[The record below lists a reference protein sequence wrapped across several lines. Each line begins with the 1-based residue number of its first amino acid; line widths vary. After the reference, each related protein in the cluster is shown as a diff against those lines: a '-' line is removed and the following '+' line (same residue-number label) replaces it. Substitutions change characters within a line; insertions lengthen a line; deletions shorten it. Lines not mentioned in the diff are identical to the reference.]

1 MAQEPRTVR
10 RIQDVDVR
18 GKAVVVRADYN
29 VPMEGETIQD
39 DGRIRASLPT
49 LSNLL
54 DRGAL
59 VVVMTHLGRPDGA
72 VVESLRLDPIAR
84 RLQELLGRPV
94 RKLDDCVGPAI
105 TKAIRGGK
113 PGDVFVVENL
123 RFHAEEEENDPAFS
137 AALAELG
144 DLYVDDA
151 FGTLHR
157 AHASTVGIA
166 ERRPAYAGLL
176 VQKEIDVLSRVLY
189 SPVRP
194 YVAIV
199 GGKKASDKLGA
210 LRDLVSRVDCIL
222 VGGGVA
228 FTFLAASG
236 AIVGDSV
243 VDSSLFED
251 IRGIVRKA
259 GERGTEIVLPKDVV
273 AAGSLSSDAET
284 RVVPAD
290 SIPAGWK
297 GFDIGPETVRLFAER
312 IARAKTVVWAGPMGA
327 FEFAPFAAGTRG
339 VAEAVAASSS
349 FSVIGGGETGEAVAQ
364 FGFGNRVSF
373 VSTGGGACLA
383 YLRGKSLP
391 ALDVLTA

>member
-1 MAQEPRTVR
+1 MGQEPRTVR
-10 RIQDVDVR
+10 RIQDADVR
-18 GKAVVVRADYN
+18 GKTVVVRADYN
-29 VPMEGETIQD
+29 VPMDGETIQD

-49 LSNLL
+49 LSDLL
-54 DRGAL
+54 DRGAR

-72 VVESLRLDPIAR
+72 VVESLRLNPIAR

-94 RKLDDCVGPAI
+94 RKLDDCIGSAI
-105 TKAIRGGK
+105 TEAIRAGK
-113 PGDVFVVENL
+113 PGDVFLVENL

-176 VQKEIDVLSRVLY
+176 VQKEIDTLSRVLY
-189 SPVRP
+189 DPARP

-236 AIVGDSV
+236 ASVGDSV
-243 VDSSLFED
+243 VDPSLFED

-259 GERGTEIVLPKDVV
+259 GERGTEIVLPEDVV
-273 AAGSLSSDAET
+273 AARSLSSEAET
-284 RVVPAD
+284 RVCLAD
-290 SIPAGWK
+290 AIPAGWK
-297 GFDIGPETVRLFAER
+297 GFDIGPETVRMFGER
-312 IARAKTVVWAGPMGA
+312 IAKARTVVWAGPMGA

-349 FSVIGGGETGEAVAQ
+349 FSVIGGGETGEAVAKL
-364 FGFGNRVSF
+364 GFEDRVSF

-391 ALDVLTA
+391 ALDVLAA